1 MNIIILIVAI
11 TLVFYSILL
20 LRKSEQR
27 PKYKWLCVVLLLGSI
42 PFFIMLYG
50 VLGGLFVAIATTL
63 LCGIFVA
70 LFFGKFI
77 VLK

>member
-1 MNIIILIVAI
+1 
-11 TLVFYSILL
+11 
-20 LRKSEQR
+20 
-27 PKYKWLCVVLLLGSI
+27 
-42 PFFIMLYG
+42 MLYG
-50 VLGGLFVAIATTL
+50 ILGGLFVAIATTL